1 MLLQKSIYYIK
12 WSLKLE
18 DIKFWLKYLFLDTC
32 HNSVSSRALG
42 TTSYGDASSDDVAAS
57 THDDVTSPYDDAGTA
72 LANNGPAYDD
82 ATAATNDDATT
93 GYDAVTA
100 KHYTAT
106 NESLRRNSWLAE
118 HIYAASFWASDDA
131 TPR

>member
-32 HNSVSSRALG
+32 HNSISSRALD

-57 THDDVTSPYDDAGTA
+57 IHDDATSPYDDAGTA
-72 LANNGPAYDD
+72 LANDGSTNDD
-82 ATAATNDDATT
+82 ATAATNDDATI
-93 GYDAVTA
+93 GHDAVTA
-100 KHYTAT
+100 KHDAKT
-106 NESLRRNSWLAE
+106 NESLRWNSWLAE
-118 HIYAASFWASDDA
+118 HVCAASFWASDDT